1 MKTILYTQLLIFL
14 IFTTSCNSPRYR
26 VIETEGY
33 TIPMDSLQGE
43 TNDAEF
49 IAAVDNYKAQVDS
62 IANQVIGHSAI
73 FMDIQRP
80 QSLLSNYTSDLLC
93 DKVSEYSKEKCDFAV
108 MNIGGIRTSLSKGEI
123 TVGDIFNIF
132 PFENSLCMIKL
143 KGNDVK
149 KIFESIASRGGEGV
163 SKEIQMTVT
172 PDNKIKNVT
181 VNGKNIDDN
190 RIYTIATIDYLANGN
205 DGMDAFKNAT
215 ERKDIP
221 VHLRD
226 AMLDEVKKQEA
237 AGKSLNSKMDNR
249 LIYEK

>member
-1 MKTILYTQLLIFL
+1 MKTILYTLLSIFL
-14 IFTTSCNSPRYR
+14 TFTTSCNSPRYR
-26 VIETEGY
+26 VIETEGH
-33 TIPMDSLQGE
+33 TIPMDSLQKE
-43 TNDAEF
+43 TNDTDF

-93 DKVSEYSKEKCDFAV
+93 DKVSEYSKEKCDFAI
-108 MNIGGIRTSLSKGEI
+108 MNIGGIRTSLNKG
-123 TVGDIFNIF
+123 
-132 PFENSLCMIKL
+132 
-143 KGNDVK
+143 
-149 KIFESIASRGGEGV
+149 
-163 SKEIQMTVT
+163 EIQMTIT
-172 PDNKIKNVT
+172 SDNKIKNVT

-237 AGKSLNSKMDNR
+237 AGKPLNSKMDNR

>member
-1 MKTILYTQLLIFL
+1 
-14 IFTTSCNSPRYR
+14 
-26 VIETEGY
+26 
-33 TIPMDSLQGE
+33 
-43 TNDAEF
+43 
-49 IAAVDNYKAQVDS
+49 
-62 IANQVIGHSAI
+62 
-73 FMDIQRP
+73 
-80 QSLLSNYTSDLLC
+80 
-93 DKVSEYSKEKCDFAV
+93 
-108 MNIGGIRTSLSKGEI
+108 MNIGGIRTSLNKGEI
-123 TVGDIFNIF
+123 TIGDIFNIF
-132 PFENSLCMIKL
+132 PFENSLCLIKL

-149 KIFESIASRGGEGV
+149 KIFESIASREGEGV
-163 SKEIQMTVT
+163 SKEIQMTIT
-172 PDNKIKNVT
+172 SDNKIKNVT

-237 AGKSLNSKMDNR
+237 AGKPLNSKMDNR

>member
-1 MKTILYTQLLIFL
+1 MKIILYTLLSIFL
-14 IFTTSCNSPRYR
+14 TFTTSCNSPRYR

-108 MNIGGIRTSLSKGEI
+108 MNIGGIRTSLSKMG
-123 TVGDIFNIF
+123 
-132 PFENSLCMIKL
+132 KL
-143 KGNDVK
+143 
-149 KIFESIASRGGEGV
+149 R
-163 SKEIQMTVT
+163 
-172 PDNKIKNVT
+172 
-181 VNGKNIDDN
+181 
-190 RIYTIATIDYLANGN
+190 
-205 DGMDAFKNAT
+205 
-215 ERKDIP
+215 
-221 VHLRD
+221 
-226 AMLDEVKKQEA
+226 
-237 AGKSLNSKMDNR
+237 
-249 LIYEK
+249 